1 MDPRG
6 ECLENYRCVDGWQKL
21 NTSTKPIYVIQLSD
35 ALIMQLNIFKYINAI
50 SKMFIPNLS
59 IDEEIS
65 LYDNRM
71 VHTSVIYHEGKHHHC
86 RQYISGVNMNNTWFL
101 ISGTRVLRQQKL
113 QCSSR
118 DISVPYILIY
128 KKRSNF
134 VVATTD

>member
-1 MDPRG
+1 MTTEWYIPVLFIMR
-6 ECLENYRCVDGWQKL
+6 ENIIIAD
-21 NTSTKPIYVIQLSD
+21 
-35 ALIMQLNIFKYINAI
+35 IF
-50 SKMFIPNLS
+50 
-59 IDEEIS
+59 
-65 LYDNRM
+65 
-71 VHTSVIYHEGKHHHC
+71 
-86 RQYISGVNMNNTWFL
+86 ISGVNMNNTWFL